1 MKASYFMT
9 GKMRTG
15 RENEDDP
22 GRMSA
27 KMRKSLFPVDPEQTG
42 LPCRIVKRKND
53 ATAFSSSA
61 RGVSNRLFWE
71 EKAAAYPH
79 PFRED
84 VLSFTEAVSGII
96 EERCL
101 SIKGAKILDIG
112 CGTGAFALPLALQ
125 GASVT
130 ALDISENMLKRLT
143 AEAQRRGIHGVKT
156 IRASW
161 KKIDPHDA
169 GLSGRFD
176 VVLSALSIAV
186 GTKNDILKMEECSK
200 QWCICIASGKVRR
213 DVLCEQI
220 LHAFRAP
227 LNPRPDIRKI
237 REALEDLGRT
247 FSYESFAVTDKERK
261 TPVQLAEEVA
271 TRLAASGKVPNRP
284 RILAMIL
291 ASYNGYVG
299 EDSAIECE
307 LSSDMGI
314 LMWRTDEEQS

>member
-1 MKASYFMT
+1 M
-9 GKMRTG
+9 
-15 RENEDDP
+15 EQ
-22 GRMSA
+22 A
-27 KMRKSLFPVDPEQTG
+27 KRQAESTQTE

-53 ATAFSSSA
+53 AAGSSNGA
-61 RGVSNRLFWE
+61 RGVTSRLFWE
-71 EKAAAYPH
+71 DKAPGYPH
-79 PFRED
+79 PFEED
-84 VLSFTEAVSGII
+84 ILSFTEAVSGII

-143 AEAQRRGIHGVKT
+143 AEAQHRGIHGVKT
-156 IRASW
+156 IRDSW
-161 KKIDPHDA
+161 KKIDPHNA

-186 GTKNDILKMEECSK
+186 GTKKDILKMEECSK
-200 QWCICIASGKVRR
+200 QWCICIASGKIRR
-213 DVLCEQI
+213 SALCEQI
-220 LHAFRAP
+220 LRVFRAP

-237 REALEDLGRT
+237 RETLEDLGRT
-247 FSYESFAVTDKERK
+247 FSYESFAVTEREKK
-261 TPVQLAEEVA
+261 TPVQLAEGVA
-271 TRLAASGKVPNRP
+271 KRLAASGKIPNRP
-284 RILAMIL
+284 RILATIL
-291 ASYNGYVG
+291 ALFNGYVG

-314 LMWRTDEEQS
+314 LMWRPDRTDYED

>member
-1 MKASYFMT
+1 MEQVEKQAES
-9 GKMRTG
+9 
-15 RENEDDP
+15 
-22 GRMSA
+22 
-27 KMRKSLFPVDPEQTG
+27 EQTE
-42 LPCRIVKRKND
+42 LQCRIVKRNND
-53 ATAFSSSA
+53 AIASSNSA
-61 RGVSNRLFWE
+61 RGVTSRLFWE
-71 EKAAAYPH
+71 EKAGAYPH

-84 VLSFTEAVSGII
+84 ILSFTEAVSGIM

-101 SIKGAKILDIG
+101 SIKGARILDIG

-143 AEAQRRGIHGVKT
+143 AEAQHRGIHGVKT

-161 KKIDPHDA
+161 KKIDAHNA

-186 GTKNDILKMEECSK
+186 GTKKDILKMEECSK
-200 QWCICIASGKVRR
+200 EWCICIASGKIRR
-213 DVLCEQI
+213 DALCEQI
-220 LHAFRAP
+220 LRAFRAP

-247 FSYESFAVTDKERK
+247 FSYESFAVTERENK

-271 TRLAASGKVPNRP
+271 KRLAASGKLPNRP
-284 RILAMIL
+284 RILATVL
-291 ASYNGYVG
+291 ALFNGYVG
-299 EDSAIECE
+299 EDSAIECG

-314 LMWRTDEEQS
+314 LMWRTDRTNYED